1 MTAGGARAARTLE
14 VSPSHLRLAKPEV
27 VVEGGRG
34 RLRLGTIHELW
45 SYRHVLSAFVTRQVK
60 VKYKQAA
67 IGIGWAVI
75 QPLAAALLFSVFLG
89 RVTHLPSE
97 GVPYL
102 IFSLA
107 GMVAWTYFA
116 GAGGTAMESLVSD
129 QVLLRKVYFPREV
142 LPIAAVLAGIVDF
155 VPGLSILIVASFLY
169 GLTPTLAWLLI
180 PVPVLLLVLTAAA
193 FGLALSA
200 LNVYYRD
207 IRYALPFVLQLGLF
221 ASPIVYSL
229 DAVPHR
235 FRLLYS
241 TLNPVAAAID
251 GLRRI
256 VLHGEWPAAST
267 TLAAFAFVAVALLA
281 SYSLFKRLERD
292 FSDRV

>member
-1 MTAGGARAARTLE
+1 MTAGARAAR
-14 VSPSHLRLAKPEV
+14 SPDVASHHLRLTKPEV
-27 VVEGGRG
+27 VVEGGHG
-34 RLRLGTIHELW
+34 RLRVDTLRELW
-45 SYRHVLSAFVTRQVK
+45 SFKDVLTAFVVRQVK

-67 IGIGWAVI
+67 IGIAWSVI
-75 QPLAAALLFSVFLG
+75 QPLAAALLFSIFLG
-89 RVTHLPSE
+89 RLTHLPGE
-97 GVPYL
+97 GVPYFVFAL
-102 IFSLA
+102 S
-107 GMVAWTYFA
+107 GMIAWTYFA

-142 LPIAAVLAGIVDF
+142 LPLAAVISGIVDL
-155 VPGLSILIVASFLY
+155 VPGLAVLVAATLLY
-169 GLTPTLAWLLI
+169 GITPTLAWLLI
-180 PVPVLLLVLTAAA
+180 PVPLLLLALTAAA

-229 DAVPHR
+229 QAVPHR
-235 FRLLYS
+235 YRLLYS

-256 VLHGEWPAAST
+256 VLHGDLPAAST
-267 TLAAFAFVAVALLA
+267 TLAAFAFVTVALLA